1 MDNHNQETMNRPR
14 SKVSERLLK
23 AMEPKERDS
32 FIASYGRAKKVLARI
47 HDYATKAVNT
57 TSKQLDSPEG
67 FVSPNWQYLVAWE
80 GGYRSAMRV
89 TQDLTRVK

>member
-1 MDNHNQETMNRPR
+1 MSQHR

-23 AMEPKERDS
+23 GMTQEEKDS
-32 FIASYGRAKKVLARI
+32 FIASYGRAKKVLSRI
-47 HDYATKAVNT
+47 NDYATKAVNV
-57 TSKQLDSPEG
+57 TSKQIDSPEG

-89 TQDLTRVK
+89 VQDITRMK